1 MKLRKRLTHAFGLDR
16 ESDAAPPRATPAGS
30 EEQAAAAGATAID
43 PERAN
48 QAERYGVS
56 IESVHTQNA
65 NRYWKVRRV
74 RHLTPEENN
83 GRHHIF
89 VQAHFQENSPQD
101 EARVLVQWEDG
112 RQELTLEKN
121 QRESYLSFAMFTWQI
136 CNVSMKDAPSDLVTG
151 LTANHPDELTEKGVR
166 TGNTLFH
173 HSFLVEFEEILV
185 PQNNSQI
192 YGQVVNGENLRL
204 VLVKDEEVLGSGGIP
219 PSGAFRFNSVPAGA
233 YLVQVVDPATN
244 ETKAQSNVI
253 ELDGIASV
261 EVNLEIEIPESPP
274 ESPVEEAS
282 PVVPPEP
289 RAAENLPPSPMEKPP
304 ALEMP
309 TETPTS
315 PPSTETRAQLESSA
329 SSLAA
334 AGFAKTIEHYV
345 LFGPREHFATRVY
358 LPLLMN
364 QLLESNVTFGFNP
377 QEAFHAKRVTILAS
391 PDVLSTDLDASYQAQ
406 GIAVQ
411 RVHGN
416 LERIKAVIKA

>member
-1 MKLRKRLTHAFGLDR
+1 MKLRKRLTHAFGRNR
-16 ESDAAPPRATPAGS
+16 ESEAAPPLATPSGA
-30 EEQAAAAGATAID
+30 ETQADAVDATDPD

-56 IESVHTQNA
+56 IEPVHTQNA
-65 NRYWKVRRV
+65 ERYWKARRV

-89 VQAHFQENSPQD
+89 VQAHFQENSPHD
-101 EARVLVQWEDG
+101 EARVLIQWEDDG

-136 CNVSMKDAPSDLVTG
+136 CNVGMKDAPSDLVTG
-151 LTANHPDELTEKGVR
+151 LTANHPDELTENGVR

-173 HSFLVEFEEILV
+173 HSFLVEFEEMIV

-204 VLVKDEEVLGSGGIP
+204 VLVKDEEVLASGGIP
-219 PSGAFRFNSVPAGA
+219 PSGSFRFNSVPAGA

-244 ETKAQSNVI
+244 ETKAQSNLI
-253 ELDGIASV
+253 ELDGLASM
-261 EVNLEIEIPESPP
+261 EVNLEVEVQKP
-274 ESPVEEAS
+274 PVEEAPPAA
-282 PVVPPEP
+282 PVEL
-289 RAAENLPPSPMEKPP
+289 RAPENLPPSPMEKPP
-304 ALEMP
+304 AP
-309 TETPTS
+309 GIQTEPPAS
-315 PPSTETRAQLESSA
+315 PPSTEARAQPESA
-329 SSLAA
+329 APSLAA

-377 QEAFHAKRVTILAS
+377 QEAFHAERVTILAS
-391 PDVLSTDLDASYQAQ
+391 PDVLPTDLDASYQAQ

-411 RVHGN
+411 RVHGD